1 MTINTEKPRPTEAEL
16 EILAVLWKEGPSTVR
31 FVNDILKQKR
41 EIGYTTT
48 LKILQIMADKG
59 LVSRELDG
67 RTHVYAAAISQKD
80 TQEKLIG
87 KLMDSVFGGSAGKLV
102 MSALGQNSTSVQEL
116 EEIRKYIQELQKSKK

>member
-48 LKILQIMADKG
+48 LKIMQIMSDKG

-80 TQEKLIG
+80 TQEKMIG

-102 MSALGQNSTSVQEL
+102 MSALGQNNTSDQEL

>member
-1 MTINTEKPRPTEAEL
+1 MTFNIDKPRPTEAEL

-48 LKILQIMADKG
+48 LKIMQIMSDKG

-80 TQEKLIG
+80 TQEKMIG

-102 MSALGQNSTSVQEL
+102 MSALGQNNTSDQEL

>member
-16 EILAVLWKEGPSTVR
+16 EILAVLWEEGPSTVR

-48 LKILQIMADKG
+48 LKIMQIMSDKG

-80 TQEKLIG
+80 TQEKMIG

-102 MSALGQNSTSVQEL
+102 MSALGQNNTSVQEL